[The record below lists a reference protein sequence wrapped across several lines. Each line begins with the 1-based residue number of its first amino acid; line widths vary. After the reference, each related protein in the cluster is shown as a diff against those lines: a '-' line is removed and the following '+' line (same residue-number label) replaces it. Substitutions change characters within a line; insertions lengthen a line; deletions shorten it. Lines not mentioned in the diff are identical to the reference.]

1 MRSTKGLVDFS
12 IKKEHLDF
20 ALFFFSPF
28 HYFFLS
34 SCLDAHTHTSY
45 THQMSVSL
53 IVALKGCTNIEL
65 EGHIIRIGNGA
76 NTNTVRGLAA
86 EKLGLA
92 VPLDEIN
99 LETSS
104 GVILTEIEKVKLQ
117 QVVYISYK
125 EQIKQVPGPRR
136 LPMVGNLY
144 DMLPDL

>member
-1 MRSTKGLVDFS
+1 MLFS
-12 IKKEHLDF
+12 S
-20 ALFFFSPF
+20 FSPF
-28 HYFFLS
+28 HYFSFFLS
-34 SCLDAHTHTSY
+34 GRTHTHTHIHAYY

-53 IVALKGCTNIEL
+53 IVALKGCTNVEL

>member
-1 MRSTKGLVDFS
+1 
-12 IKKEHLDF
+12 
-20 ALFFFSPF
+20 
-28 HYFFLS
+28 
-34 SCLDAHTHTSY
+34 
-45 THQMSVSL
+45 MSVSL
-53 IVALKGCTNIEL
+53 IIVIKGSTNVEL
-65 EGHIIRIGNGA
+65 DGHIIRIGNGA
-76 NTNTVRGLAA
+76 NTNTVRALAA

-125 EQIKQVPGPRR
+125 EQIKDIIPGPRR

-144 DMLPDL
+144 EMLPDLLVFLIN